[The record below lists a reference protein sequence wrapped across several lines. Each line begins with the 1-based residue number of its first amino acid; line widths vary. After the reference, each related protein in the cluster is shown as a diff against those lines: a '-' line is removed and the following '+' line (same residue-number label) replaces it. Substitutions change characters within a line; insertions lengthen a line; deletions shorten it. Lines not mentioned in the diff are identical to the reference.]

1 MQVDAMINNISTKT
15 VGIFDSGVGGLS
27 VLREIHA
34 LLPAQPLYY
43 IADQAHVPYGKRK
56 LSEIR
61 DFSFAITDFF
71 ISIGIQIVVV
81 ACNTA
86 SAAALNDL
94 REEYPQLTFIG
105 MEPAVKPAS
114 QKTHNGNVG
123 VLATPATFQG
133 KLYNTLVEKFAK
145 DVNIFTNTCPGLV
158 EAIEAGKLSN
168 HSTKTILKEVLL
180 PMIEKGVD
188 TIVLGCTHFPFVV
201 PAIKDIVGPNIGV
214 IDPSPAIAKRV
225 SSLLNKLDLIEK
237 RSLNSDITYATSG
250 ELENF
255 SNTVYSLLNSDI
267 SPKQIK
273 WADGKIKVIN

>member
-1 MQVDAMINNISTKT
+1 MINNISTKT